1 MQRAIELAQHRRRI
15 VSPNPNV
22 GALIVTPQGEY
33 FEGTTEPAGGSHAE
47 VIALKKAGDKAQGA
61 TLFSTLEPCSHY
73 GRTPP
78 CAEAI
83 IDSGIKKVV
92 VGIEDPDNRV
102 RGQGIQK
109 MKRAGLEVSVG
120 LCKKNIEEQL
130 QAYITNRK
138 TGRPLVVLKLAITV
152 DGGIAAPD
160 GTSNWITGPQARQDA
175 HLLRSLS
182 DAILVGAG
190 TIRKDDPQLT
200 VRAVQGIDPMRIVL
214 GKIPLGAKVLPA
226 KEMEGDLEDI
236 LQELGSQGVLQLLV
250 EGGAKVASEFHI
262 RSLVDRYVFYMAP
275 ALFGGGNYK
284 KAFEGQG
291 VGTIS
296 DIWRGEFVSVSKL
309 GQDLR
314 IDLVSK
320 EKAI

>member
-1 MQRAIELAQHRRRI
+1 MQRAIKLAHPSRRA

-22 GALIVTPQGEY
+22 GALIVTPQGEC
-33 FEGTTEPAGGSHAE
+33 FEGVTEPSGSHAE
-47 VIALKKAGDKAQGA
+47 VVALKKAGDKALGA
-61 TLFSTLEPCSHY
+61 ILFSTLEPCSHY

-78 CAEAI
+78 CADAVIE
-83 IDSGIKKVV
+83 SGIKKVF
-92 VGIEDPDNRV
+92 VGIEDPDKKV
-102 RGQGIQK
+102 SGQGLQK
-109 MKRAGLEVSVG
+109 MKKAGIEVSIG
-120 LCKKNIEEQL
+120 LCQKEIEKQL

-138 TGRPLVVLKLAITV
+138 TGRPFVILKLAITI

-160 GTSNWITGPQARQDA
+160 GTSNWITGSQARKDV

-190 TIRKDDPQLT
+190 TIRKDNPQLT
-200 VRAVQGIDPMRIVL
+200 VRAVEGIDPVRIVL
-214 GKIPLGAKVLPA
+214 GKIPPGARVIPA
-226 KEMEGDLEDI
+226 QEMNGDLEDI
-236 LQELGSQGVLQLLV
+236 LQELGSQGILQLLV
-250 EGGAKVASEFHI
+250 EGGAKVAHEFHA

-291 VGTIS
+291 VETIS
-296 DIWRGEFVSVSKL
+296 DIWRGKFVSVSKL

-320 EKAI
+320 EKVI